1 MAVREKALTKEPL
14 NSRQTQNYDIS
25 IACTCKSPSSLPVL
39 IDYRYSC
46 SLVALTLSV
55 CLFVCLFVVER
66 LMLYEN
72 LSAHVVDEEQW

>member
-25 IACTCKSPSSLPVL
+25 IACTCKSPSSLLVL
-39 IDYRYSC
+39 IELNSW
-46 SLVALTLSV
+46 SLVPLTLSV

>member
-1 MAVREKALTKEPL
+1 MAVREKALTMEPL

-25 IACTCKSPSSLPVL
+25 IACICKSPSSLPVL
-39 IDYRYSC
+39 IELNSC
-46 SLVALTLSV
+46 SLVPLTLSV